1 MSVID
6 KTYRKILVDIVNG
19 GYNYPDPE
27 RKGIKRKELLSH
39 EFRHEFKDGFPAITT
54 KKLFYKNVV
63 TELLWFL
70 RGDTNIKYLLKNGCN
85 IWNKDAYN
93 YYLKQCKE
101 SGLKS
106 SFSYKDFVFVCKNGG
121 SDLKTGYVY
130 GDLGPVYGHQWRNF
144 NGVDQIEKLIQGLRD
159 KPMGTKHI
167 VNSWNAGDLKDMA
180 LEPCHYGFQI
190 LVKPLNRAEMI
201 VHKTAPISPVDK
213 RVMFEESTLY
223 GFELHWTQRSVDTFL
238 GLPYNIA
245 SYATLALM
253 IEKLTGYKAL
263 AIQGDLKNVHLYSN
277 SVEAVQTQ
285 LYRGVNDYSKCELK
299 FDNESCK
306 ANTDWTKQSM
316 DDLLDEL
323 YPGNFE
329 LIGYKSHPHIAVE
342 MLERDE

>member
-1 MSVID
+1 MPKQDREYNRLLKEIS
-6 KTYRKILVDIVNG
+6 NS
-19 GYNYPDPE
+19 GYSYSDPE
-27 RKGIKRKELLSH
+27 RKGVTRKEILSA

-54 KKLFYKNVV
+54 KKLFYKNVI
-63 TELLWFL
+63 TELIWFL
-70 RGDTNIKYLLKNGCN
+70 RGDTNIKYLIDNGCN
-85 IWNKDAYN
+85 IWNKDAYK
-93 YYLKQCKE
+93 YYLKLCKE
-101 SGLKS
+101 YIVENPYTINEFVDRVKSGM
-106 SFSYKDFVFVCKNGG
+106 GG
-121 SDLKTGYVY
+121 YSC

-144 NGVDQIEKLIQGLRD
+144 NGVDQIEKLIQGLRE

-167 VNSWNAGDLKDMA
+167 VTAWNVEQLDSMA

-201 VHKTAPISPVDK
+201 LHRTAPVDPETK
-213 RVMFEESTLY
+213 KVMFEKSTKY

-277 SVEAVQTQ
+277 SFEEVNTQ
-285 LYRGVNDYSKCELK
+285 LSRNTEFYNRCVLK

-306 ANTDWTKQSM
+306 VDTDWTKQSM
-316 DDLLDEL
+316 DNLLDEL
-323 YPGNFE
+323 YPENFE
-329 LIGYKSHPHIAVE
+329 LVGYKSYPHIAVE